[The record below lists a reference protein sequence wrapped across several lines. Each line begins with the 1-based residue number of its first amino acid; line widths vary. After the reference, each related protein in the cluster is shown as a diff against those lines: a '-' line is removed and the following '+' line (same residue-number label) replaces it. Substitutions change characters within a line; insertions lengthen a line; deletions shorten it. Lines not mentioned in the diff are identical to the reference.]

1 MKKFAIICIFLSV
14 VLGSCKYEEGPFIS
28 VREAEARMVGVWE
41 LGKVYKNGIE
51 QTETVTGLS
60 ANRPGSYYT
69 FYYEGMLS
77 VTAIVNGNIRESN
90 QGFWNFQNNEKEI
103 KVEFQLPGEDYL
115 YEAEIKRLT
124 MSELRYEYTDS
135 DGNLWRFEMYTRS
148 HY

>member
-1 MKKFAIICIFLSV
+1 MKKFAFICIVLAV
-14 VLGSCKYEEGPFIS
+14 VLSGCKYEEGPFIS
-28 VREAEARMVGVWE
+28 IREAEARMVGVWE
-41 LGKVYKNGIE
+41 LVNVYKNGVE
-51 QTETVTGLS
+51 QTETELS

-103 KVEFQLPGEDYL
+103 KVEYQLPGEDYL

-124 MSELRYEYTDS
+124 MSELRYEYTDNE
-135 DGNLWRFEMYTRS
+135 GNLWRFEMYTRS